1 MKQHHFVISF
11 DEATGAWKWDTDA
24 EEARFEDG
32 TIYTEATKEWSN
44 GYLGDSIYEPNEEIL
59 VEQLKRALWT
69 MNLVNGAFPQGEED
83 E

>member
-11 DEATGAWKWDTDA
+11 DETTKAWKWDTDV
-24 EEARFEDG
+24 EEARFDEG
-32 TIYTEATKEWSN
+32 TIFEDDQWHS
-44 GYLGDSIYEPNEEIL
+44 GYLGDGEYEPNEEIL